1 MGYRFAALLGV
12 LAAAG
17 IVAAAPFAGAAT
29 GVLIIDDTTYREPSG
44 CLHVGDGSD
53 VEVRNYTDSVVRI
66 YDSPECSGDVV
77 DILGPGERNVFAA
90 YSVEIDDSEG

>member
-1 MGYRFAALLGV
+1 MRYTVSALIGV
-12 LAAAG
+12 LAATG
-17 IVAAAPFAGAAT
+17 IVAAAPVAAASA

-53 VEVRNYTDSVVRI
+53 VEVRNYTDGVVRI

-77 DILGPGERNVFAA
+77 DMLGPGERNVFPA
-90 YSVEIDDSEG
+90 YSVEIED

>member
-1 MGYRFAALLGV
+1 MRYTVSALGV

-17 IVAAAPFAGAAT
+17 IAAAPFAGAAT
-29 GVLIIDDTTYREPSG
+29 GVLIIDNTTYREATG

-53 VEVRNYTDSVVRI
+53 VEVRNYTDTVVRI

-77 DILGPGERNVFAA
+77 DILEPGERDVLPA
-90 YSVEIDDSEG
+90 YSVDIEDFEG